1 MRRAALL
8 ALVLAAALVLP
19 GGTSAHPAKHHGR
32 SHPWRDQNVR
42 SVAAPAAKG
51 PTPPPST
58 TPDPPKQLAH
68 VQVVAREF
76 TVTPSRKTVAAGRVV
91 VELDNFG
98 QDPHDL
104 RVERQDDASTG
115 FNFTLA
121 KPGTVSSR
129 KLDLGPGTWKLYC
142 TLPGHD
148 AMGMHAMNTVAG

>member
-1 MRRAALL
+1 MRRAAFLVL
-8 ALVLAAALVLP
+8 ALAAALAVP

-32 SHPWRDQNVR
+32 SHPWREETVS
-42 SVAAPAAKG
+42 SVEPPAVKG
-51 PTPPPST
+51 PKPPPST

-76 TVTPSRKTVAAGRVV
+76 SVTPSRKTLAAGRVA

-104 RVERQDDASTG
+104 RVERQDHPSTG

-129 KLDLGPGTWKLYC
+129 KLNLGPGTWKLYC
-142 TLPGHD
+142 TLPGHE
-148 AMGMHAMNTVAG
+148 ALGMHALITVAG